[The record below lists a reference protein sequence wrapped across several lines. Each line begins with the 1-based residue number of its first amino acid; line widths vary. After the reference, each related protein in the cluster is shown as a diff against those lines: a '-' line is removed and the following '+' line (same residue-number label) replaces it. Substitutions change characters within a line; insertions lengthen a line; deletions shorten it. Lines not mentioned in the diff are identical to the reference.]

1 MQNVFWTPTVKVGKM
16 KKAPRR
22 QTSISKDEAR
32 LFREAVSG
40 VEPFSQQPRV
50 NSRPAATKKRAKPFS
65 GASQDA
71 IISEDGESFRRVNID
86 PATFSALKAGKFNP
100 EDVLDLHGNT
110 VDKAMQRLTD
120 FINQKTSFHQTCQL
134 VITGKGS
141 HSPEGFSP
149 VRNSTLGMMPT
160 FPQVVAFCWATPS
173 HGGSGAFFLLI
184 DGSQS

>member
-1 MQNVFWTPTVKVGKM
+1 M
-16 KKAPRR
+16 KKIPRR
-22 QTSISKDEAR
+22 RTSISKDEVR

-40 VEPFSQQPRV
+40 VQPFSQQPRV
-50 NSRPAATKKRAKPFS
+50 NSRPVVNKKRLKHFNDVPQKP
-65 GASQDA
+65 

-86 PATFSALKAGKFNP
+86 LETFSALKAGKFNP

-110 VDKAMQRLTD
+110 VDKAMQRLSD
-120 FINQKTSFHQTCQL
+120 FINQKTSLHQTCQL

-149 VRNSTLGMMPT
+149 VRNSTLGLMPT

>member
-1 MQNVFWTPTVKVGKM
+1 M
-16 KKAPRR
+16 KKTPRQKTR
-22 QTSISKDEAR
+22 ISKDEVR

-40 VEPFSQQPRV
+40 VQPFSHTPRV
-50 NSRPAATKKRAKPFS
+50 NPKPAINKKRLGPS
-65 GASQDA
+65 NGVPQSA
-71 IISEDGESFRRVNID
+71 ILSEDGESFRRANID
-86 PATFSALKAGKFNP
+86 PATFSALKAGRFNP
-100 EDVLDLHGNT
+100 EDVIDLHGNT
-110 VDKAMQRLTD
+110 VTKAMQRLTD
-120 FINQKTSFHQTCQL
+120 FIHQKTYFHQTCQL

-149 VRNSTLGMMPT
+149 VRNSTLGLLPT